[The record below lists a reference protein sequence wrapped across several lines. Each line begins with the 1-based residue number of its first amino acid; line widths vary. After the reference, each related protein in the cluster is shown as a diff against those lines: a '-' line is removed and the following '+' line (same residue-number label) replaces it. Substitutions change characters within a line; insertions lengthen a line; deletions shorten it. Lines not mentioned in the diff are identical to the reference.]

1 MAVDG
6 AGEVAFQIIV
16 SCFCFEREAAIHDAH
31 LRIAQLPGCLLR
43 GPKEVRA
50 RERAHVSDFSR
61 SSVTAMRRTS
71 MNARRSASL
80 IVTLAL
86 TVAAIVV
93 GSVPAAAKSSSGA
106 PSASFARL
114 ALSDGTH
121 TGTAAGS
128 AGLTPSGQ
136 PPTGA
141 HAAPFATRG
150 PQGNPFPSG

>member
-50 RERAHVSDFSR
+50 REWAHVSDFSR
-61 SSVTAMRRTS
+61 GSVTAMRRTS

-93 GSVPAAAKSSSGA
+93 GSVAAAAKSSSGA

-128 AGLTPSGQ
+128 AGMTRSCALPTATDRVSVVTRPAQRIPIPS
-136 PPTGA
+136 
-141 HAAPFATRG
+141 
-150 PQGNPFPSG
+150 